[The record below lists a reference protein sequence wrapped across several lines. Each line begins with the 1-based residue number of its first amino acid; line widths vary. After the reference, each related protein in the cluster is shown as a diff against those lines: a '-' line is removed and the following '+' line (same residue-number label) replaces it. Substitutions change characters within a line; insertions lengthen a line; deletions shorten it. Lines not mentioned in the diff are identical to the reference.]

1 MRRVFKKSVA
11 IALAA
16 AMVIT
21 AAPANQAGAAKKA
34 SMAKKASVA
43 VGKTVTIKIK
53 NSNKKAKVTWKTSKK
68 SVAKILKKGTVT
80 KGKKAC
86 AKIQG
91 VKKGTAKITATYKV
105 GKKSQKFTCT
115 VTVKKAK
122 APSAPTATPTA
133 AVVSGATATP
143 AAGTSTA
150 TPAPTKGA
158 NTEPTVAPTTAPTKV
173 PATPRPSATPS
184 PAPKNASLDAT
195 KLGDSETIT
204 VDGNVGQTEWE
215 NAGKLQNLLV
225 NPNSVRGTLAEGT
238 TAEAKIAWADNA
250 VYFAVKSSAEMA
262 EVKVFVDEDGDTAN
276 KNAKSATATLAAD
289 KKTAEAKIDLA
300 AAPDIEKGL
309 KAEIQVKIGDATI
322 NYFDSITE
330 IEYDKENDKWNFKD
344 NGIKAGTDDAV
355 LGMLNLKP
363 SMAQSTN
370 AYFTDKQ
377 AEILAAAAIPEGD
390 GAFEPIAEGAT
401 WTNQKTKPMTF
412 VDTKYW
418 TDAYAA
424 NGSESIFFTNV
435 NIPGW
440 QGNADR
446 VGLATEVFNEDG
458 TAKDPREFKSSRDNA
473 QGYIIWDKQYLYV
486 LFDINDSDISPA
498 NTDHYT
504 TDSTEFFLDENY
516 SQPATYADGD
526 GDEVQLRID
535 AADGA
540 FSSNDAGTGNYELVA
555 HAVNYKKDAD
565 DKTTGYQIEYIIKL
579 NDEHKNGDIMGMDL
593 QINDCY
599 TEYTYK
605 DKVDENGEPVK
616 DEEGNVIQEIDETV
630 APTAARASTLTAYD
644 TTNND
649 YQDPSCFGR
658 VKLINKAEP
667 EPGATPEPTAAPKY
681 TATQTDAEITI
692 DGTEDAAYAT
702 AKEMPFESRILTVD
716 ADTNASEVSA
726 TAKMLWDANNLYGYV
741 KVKDSNISAGAAN
754 AHERDGLEFFLDED
768 NCKVLNEVKDSNAWV
783 NEDAFQ
789 YRMTGFTKD
798 VSGSALT
805 ALTNEVAGAKDK
817 TLYKD
822 NIETAYVF
830 TEDGYAVEFKIA
842 FKEAKAVDAVMGFDL
857 IVQDCAVIDGVDKRE
872 AELYLV
878 KTEAGKSYWNNKA
891 AFGEIKLVAAE
902 KDEFHVDITKFKSN
916 GKVTATVNED
926 GSVTLDWPADAD
938 NWANTECLF
947 DSPKDLSKYTNYIV
961 KTKGGESIFCASIL
975 DATKKSKW
983 GAKASVGLKYGF
995 ETNKAHTLKSLLN
1008 GDYNDDVA
1016 GGTDADYTN
1025 VAGVSF
1031 NKNDQK
1037 TAVNVTITDIIFY

>member
-86 AKIQG
+86 AKIKG

-143 AAGTSTA
+143 VVGTSTA

-173 PATPRPSATPS
+173 PSTPRPSATPS

-276 KNAKSATATLAAD
+276 KNAKSATATLDAD
-289 KKTAEAKIDLA
+289 KKSAEAKIDLA

-540 FSSNDAGTGNYELVA
+540 FSSNEAGTGNYELVA

-605 DKVDENGEPVK
+605 TDD
-616 DEEGNVIQEIDETV
+616 EGNATEEIDDTV
-630 APTAARASTLTAYD
+630 DPTAARASTLTAYD

-667 EPGATPEPTAAPKY
+667 EPGVKPTPEPTAVPAFDITTAVKDVTPSAIQVNAPITVDGSIDTVWNDVPAYAVKS
-681 TATQTDAEITI
+681 ASEDSQALVKLAWDA
-692 DGTEDAAYAT
+692 DALYALVRVKDAAFDSSA
-702 AKEMPFESRILTVD
+702 D
-716 ADTNASEVSA
+716 AD
-726 TAKMLWDANNLYGYV
+726 YQ
-741 KVKDSNISAGAAN
+741 
-754 AHERDGLEFFLDED
+754 RDGGEIFLDED
-768 NCKVLNEVKDSNAWV
+768 NSK
-783 NEDAFQ
+783 EDTYDTNTDAIQ
-789 YRMTGFTKD
+789 YRYSGFD
-798 VSGSALT
+798 A
-805 ALTNEVAGAKDK
+805 EDK
-817 TLYKD
+817 TTKAITAGCDDAKAAYAG
-822 NIETAYVF
+822 IEAAHIMVA
-830 TEDGYAVEFKIA
+830 DGYIVEYKIPWA
-842 FKEAKAVDAVMGFDL
+842 NKDA
-857 IVQDCAVIDGVDKRE
+857 I
-872 AELYLV
+872 
-878 KTEAGKSYWNNKA
+878 EAGKIIGLEVNVFDCANGTRAQEMFLLTNGGSLYNNPSL
-891 AFGEIKLVAAE
+891 FGEVELK
-902 KDEFHVDITKFKSN
+902 KDEFHVDITKFKTN

-926 GSVTLDWPADAD
+926 GSVTLDWPADAGD
-938 NWANTECLF
+938 WASIECLF

-961 KTKGGESIFCASIL
+961 KTKGGESIFCANIL
-975 DATKKSKW
+975 DATKKSMW
-983 GAKASVGLKYGF
+983 GAKASVGLRYGF
-995 ETNKAHTLKSLLN
+995 ETNKAHTLASLLN
-1008 GDYNDDVA
+1008 GDYNGDLE
-1016 GGTDADYTN
+1016 GGTDGDYTN

-1031 NKNDQK
+1031 NKNNEAK
-1037 TAVNVTITDIIFY
+1037 AVNVTITDIIFY

>member
-86 AKIQG
+86 AKIKG

-122 APSAPTATPTA
+122 APSAPSATPA
-133 AVVSGATATP
+133 SSAVTNPTATP
-143 AAGTSTA
+143 ATGTSTA

-195 KLGDSETIT
+195 NLGKDDVIT

-215 NAGKLQNLLV
+215 NVGKPQNLLA

-238 TAEAKIAWADNA
+238 TATARIAWADNA
-250 VYFAVKSSAEMA
+250 VYFAVESSAEMA
-262 EVKVFVDEDGDTAN
+262 EVKVFIDEDGDDTN

-289 KKTAEAKIDLA
+289 KKAAEAKIDLA
-300 AAPDIEKGL
+300 AAPNIEKGL
-309 KAEIQVKIGDATI
+309 KAEIQVKIGDTTI

-330 IEYDKENDKWNFKD
+330 IKYDEAKKEWNFVD

-363 SMAQSTN
+363 SLAQSTN

-377 AEILAAAAIPEGD
+377 AEILAASGLESAPWEN
-390 GAFEPIAEGAT
+390 EPAEGETEPAI
-401 WTNQKTKPMTF
+401 KTKKINF

-418 TDAYAA
+418 TEAYAA

-458 TAKDPREFKSSRDNA
+458 TKKDPREFKSSRDNA

-516 SQPATYADGD
+516 SQPKSYGEGD
-526 GDEVQLRID
+526 GDEVQLRVD

-540 FSSNDAGTGNYELVA
+540 FSSNDAGTGNYKVVG
-555 HAVNYKKDAD
+555 HAVNYKEAD
-565 DKTTGYQIEYIIKL
+565 GKKTGYQIEYIIKL
-579 NDEHKNGDIMGMDL
+579 NNEHSNGHIMGMDL

-605 DKVDENGEPVK
+605 DKVDENGNVIYQDKLDENGEVVK
-616 DEEGNVIQEIDETV
+616 DKDGNPEKEAVQEIDTSV
-630 APTAARASTLTAYD
+630 DPTAARASTLTAYD

-667 EPGATPEPTAAPKY
+667 EPGATPEPKPTAVPAFDISTAVKDVTPSAIQVNAPITVDGTIDTAWNDVPAYAVKSASEDSQALVKLAWDADALYALVRVKDAAFDSTAADDYK
-681 TATQTDAEITI
+681 
-692 DGTEDAAYAT
+692 
-702 AKEMPFESRILTVD
+702 
-716 ADTNASEVSA
+716 
-726 TAKMLWDANNLYGYV
+726 
-741 KVKDSNISAGAAN
+741 
-754 AHERDGLEFFLDED
+754 RDGGEIFLDED
-768 NCKVLNEVKDSNAWV
+768 NSKEDTYTANT
-783 NEDAFQ
+783 DAFQ
-789 YRMTGFTKD
+789 FRYSGFD
-798 VSGSALT
+798 A
-805 ALTNEVAGAKDK
+805 EDK
-817 TLYKD
+817 TTKKITAGCDAAKEAYAG
-822 NIETAYVF
+822 IEAAHLMVD
-830 TEDGYAVEFKIA
+830 DGYIVEYKIPWA
-842 FKEAKAVDAVMGFDL
+842 NKDA
-857 IVQDCAVIDGVDKRE
+857 I
-872 AELYLV
+872 
-878 KTEAGKSYWNNKA
+878 EAGKIIGLEVNVFDCANGERAQEMFLLTNGGALYNNPSL
-891 AFGEIKLVAAE
+891 FGEVELKGGEYVLDLS
-902 KDEFHVDITKFKSN
+902 KDLWSQFSDV
-916 GKVTATVNED
+916 VTNDD
-926 GSVTLDWPADAD
+926 GSVTLTMSSGAQSWQAGEFGFIIPKAVADAH
-938 NWANTECLF
+938 
-947 DSPKDLSKYTNYIV
+947 SYSKFIV
-961 KTKGGESIFCASIL
+961 EYK
-975 DATKKSKW
+975 DATAATGVGYVAHFGSTNPAWSTGEVPSATKLTIEES
-983 GAKASVGLKYGF
+983 GTLTLDCGTGDANLGTVRFFDYAKGNSITIVSV
-995 ETNKAHTLKSLLN
+995 KAVK
-1008 GDYNDDVA
+1008 
-1016 GGTDADYTN
+1016 
-1025 VAGVSF
+1025 
-1031 NKNDQK
+1031 
-1037 TAVNVTITDIIFY
+1037 